1 MTAGGAVPGTWSPPA
16 ARRVPP
22 GLGGTC
28 SPQKNRRLL
37 HRRFSSPREASLMW
51 GVRRG
56 SGVAG
61 GAGCLRVNRAS
72 GRGREVYAETSA
84 SAAKAAHGRSPWKWR
99 SRRSRASQGRRIRR
113 PGERPPLRPLSCG
126 RGREPREVTS
136 GLRAAV
142 SGGCQRA
149 PRPRPARYPAGAGR
163 RRDAATAGQWSGV
176 HAREPL
182 EEHNPDERE
191 HNAGASVREW

>member
-84 SAAKAAHGRSPWKWR
+84 SAAKAAHGRSPWQWR
-99 SRRSRASQGRRIRR
+99 SRRSRASRGRRIRR
-113 PGERPPLRPLSCG
+113 LGEAPPSPPAILRARARTARGNERTPRRRIRRLQASAEAPTRPLSCG
-126 RGREPREVTS
+126 RGPTARR
-136 GLRAAV
+136 GDRRAMVGCTCWGA
-142 SGGCQRA
+142 SGGTQ
-149 PRPRPARYPAGAGR
+149 PR
-163 RRDAATAGQWSGV
+163 
-176 HAREPL
+176 
-182 EEHNPDERE
+182 
-191 HNAGASVREW
+191 